1 MNFISSSECPSALIQ
16 TVNRLGI
23 VPGSDTKC
31 SSEIV
36 FKQSILR
43 HFTFTSTQHR
53 DSLSVAN
60 IMTLLDKSDSISFL
74 VCPLFASSL
83 PSNFLAAA
91 VILGVDLPTPQPLRE
106 ISCQQ
111 KLPLVTSKP
120 WV

>member
-60 IMTLLDKSDSISFL
+60 IMTLFGQIRLNF
-74 VCPLFASSL
+74 FSSL
-83 PSNFLAAA
+83 SFICIFTSFEFSGRGRDPWCRSPGATAAA
-91 VILGVDLPTPQPLRE
+91 
-106 ISCQQ
+106 
-111 KLPLVTSKP
+111 
-120 WV
+120 